1 MKNVDFPKNIFNP
14 KTHIPLTLV
23 FIVEKTQNNEPIEPK
38 TKYFQK
44 IKRQPPPLVQ
54 DLRPEVLGMALI
66 LT

>member
-1 MKNVDFPKNIFNP
+1 MTMLPSYR
-14 KTHIPLTLV
+14 KTPYPYFG
-23 FIVEKTQNNEPIEPK
+23 FIVEKTQKNEAVEPK
-38 TKYFQK
+38 TKYYQK